1 MYCECREI
9 FIYYNNNIYLLQ
21 MEENILLV
29 QIITNYF
36 IRKRDRKI

>member
-1 MYCECREI
+1 MYYECREI